1 MARGETALAVSASR
15 PMDGTAA
22 SRPPLTIDGDS
33 FRLAMRDLAGAV
45 AILTTCAGERR
56 TGCTISSL
64 QCYSVAPPILLV
76 SLGRDSSSARLIAE
90 SGRFGVSLLGNR
102 MGDIAA
108 GFARPAVSSGEERF
122 RHGRWAK
129 LAADGQ
135 WLSDGALAG
144 FDCAVDEMIYRHS
157 HVIVLG
163 KVVAMAT
170 AAAADRPLLYWQQ
183 GYRELA

>member
-15 PMDGTAA
+15 PMDGIAA

-90 SGRFGVSLLGNR
+90 SGRFGVSLLGNK
-102 MGDIAA
+102 MGYIAA
-108 GFARPAVSSGEERF
+108 GFARPAMSSGEERF
-122 RHGRWAK
+122 RHGRW
-129 LAADGQ
+129 G
-135 WLSDGALAG
+135 S
-144 FDCAVDEMIYRHS
+144 S
-157 HVIVLG
+157 SP
-163 KVVAMAT
+163 MANGSPT
-170 AAAADRPLLYWQQ
+170 ARSQASTASSTK
-183 GYRELA
+183 